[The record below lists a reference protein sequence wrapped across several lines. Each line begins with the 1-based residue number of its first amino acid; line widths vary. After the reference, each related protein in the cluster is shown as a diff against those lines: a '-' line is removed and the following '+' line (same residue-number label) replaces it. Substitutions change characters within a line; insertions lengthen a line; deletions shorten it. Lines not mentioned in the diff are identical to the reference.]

1 MRSRN
6 GVAIKGSVESV
17 MIIPLS
23 MEMVVVLPAP
33 LWPRRAVI

>member
-1 MRSRN
+1 MRGGDRD
-6 GVAIKGSVESV
+6 VTRDTVESV
-17 MIIPLS
+17 MIIPVS